1 MDSKTLSL
9 FLPCAVECFSF
20 SDTQFMSNSHK
31 YNPLCCI
38 MFLFTFQECDVV
50 RGVLS
55 LSFCP
60 LLLFLQ
66 PLLLCLQSKPLLPTL
81 PVHSNPFLLSKEEE
95 LDYLT
100 PPVWASHLPVF
111 LPVDHQPA
119 RVVMEGEILRSSI
132 SSSPA
137 SEQHAWCCTVQTA
150 EE

>member
-1 MDSKTLSL
+1 
-9 FLPCAVECFSF
+9 
-20 SDTQFMSNSHK
+20 MSNSHK
-31 YNPLCCI
+31 CNPLCCI
-38 MFLFTFQECDVV
+38 MFLFTFQECGVV
-50 RGVLS
+50 RGVLIQWLVLFVLTTS
-55 LSFCP
+55 LSVSLLLSSLLFLRP
-60 LLLFLQ
+60 LLLY
-66 PLLLCLQSKPLLPTL
+66 LQSKPLSPTL
-81 PVHSNPFLLSKEEE
+81 PIHSNPFLLFKEEE

-132 SSSPA
+132 FSSPP